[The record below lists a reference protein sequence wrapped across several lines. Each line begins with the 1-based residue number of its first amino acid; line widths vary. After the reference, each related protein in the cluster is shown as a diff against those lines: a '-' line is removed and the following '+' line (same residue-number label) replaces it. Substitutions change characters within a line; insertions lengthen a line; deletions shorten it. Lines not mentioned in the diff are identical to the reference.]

1 VTDGQTDSRDVKV
14 MPCILYMIDKILSVH
29 LWNQLPGDVILKTSA
44 NEAKARKEAKQS
56 LKKVSVNQSNKQ
68 TNKPCY
74 R

>member
-14 MPCILYMIDKILSVH
+14 MPRILYMIDKILSVH

-56 LKKVSVNQSNKQ
+56 LKKVSVNQSIKQ